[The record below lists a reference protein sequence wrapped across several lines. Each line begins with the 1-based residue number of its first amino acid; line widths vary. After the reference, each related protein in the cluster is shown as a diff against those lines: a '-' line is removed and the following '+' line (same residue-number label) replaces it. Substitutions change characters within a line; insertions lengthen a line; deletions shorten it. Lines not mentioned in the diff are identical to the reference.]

1 MEKILKAGDTV
12 YFLEKHLDY
21 RLGKGRVKHPLFK
34 DEKLIGYEVHS
45 TPYTFS
51 NSLAKTYYTEAEAL
65 AAQKQILAEIRGET
79 LKETQTPKDFVS
91 YLMDFVNIETCSW
104 ESILVVRERANEYFG
119 ITIED

>member
-1 MEKILKAGDTV
+1 MDKILKAGDTV

-65 AAQKQILAEIRGET
+65 AAQKQILAEIREET
-79 LKETQTPKDFVS
+79 LKETQTPTDFVS
-91 YLMDFVNIETCSW
+91 YLMDFVNVETCSW

-119 ITIED
+119 ITTED

>member
-1 MEKILKAGDTV
+1 MKKILKVGDTV

-21 RLGKGRVKHPLFK
+21 CVRTGRVKHPLFK

-45 TPYTFS
+45 SPYTFS

-65 AAQKQILAEIRGET
+65 AAQKQILAEIREET

-119 ITIED
+119 ITTEE

>member
-65 AAQKQILAEIRGET
+65 AAQKQILAEIREET

-91 YLMDFVNIETCSW
+91 YLMDFVNVETCSW

-119 ITIED
+119 ITTED

>member
-1 MEKILKAGDTV
+1 MEKILKAGDAI

-21 RLGKGRVKHPLFK
+21 RVGKGFVKHPIYR
-34 DEKLIGYEVHS
+34 DNELIGYEVHS

-65 AAQKQILAEIRGET
+65 AAQKQILAEIREET

-91 YLMDFVNIETCSW
+91 YLMDFVNVETCSW